1 MAKLILSISKAQP
14 DIHVAPVS
22 TDPLSTDYTAFNV
35 YHTPS
40 GELLNTF
47 RAGDIVEQRRFMAA
61 LMGRGPG
68 LFSQAHSGSE
78 AEESLEANA
87 ISIGSAER
95 ASPSCQLLT
104 HRQSVYNSM
113 SLKANQNILKFL
125 PNSFQEAIGNF
136 PSEFYF
142 PNLEVPVPSMPGD
155 RLPVYSPSNTA
166 APSQSLPQQVTFRPP
181 HGLPVNYPSIV
192 GHGQEVGLEQ
202 GQMAVWDQE
211 NEFYYFID
219 FNNKTVFVQDPRAKP
234 QHKPRTRKLQLSVQ
248 KGEGDLDLPPCEHAI
263 VQAAA
268 ERASRRPHGCVL
280 KAVGRK
286 GLDGRNGPS
295 GAHGKNGEDGEQG
308 VGGAVNGRNGSDGM
322 MGRDGRNGEGGD
334 DGARGKNVIVE
345 LSGNASELS
354 VGGTCL
360 TVARLGREECEEVL
374 LVDCRGGNGGD
385 GGRGGEGGKGGHGG
399 DGGQGAMGCNGGH
412 GGDGGEGGRGANGGS
427 GGNGGTG
434 GSCLIQT
441 ADPRL
446 LILVEANCLS
456 GRAGR
461 AGPGSTGGRGGSGGF
476 GGEGGQGTV
485 DTMRSN
491 SETSPGQIYPG
502 VQGKP
507 GMTGANGESGL
518 PGQPGLSHNS
528 GRIQWAVTS
537 PDGQVKHSST
547 MRYEAEVVSMEVSS
561 SFSTGVIEPYQR
573 VQVTNV
579 AVQNSGGLPLPT
591 GAQLSFPSTSTIQFE
606 HTLYELPE
614 LQPGEVFRVPAVFC
628 GRIMDEP
635 SPNAPGPFSRSC
647 KFSSQIKLLGRP
659 FEKSFLEKTVTVE
672 YPVKL
677 VYALAKK
684 DISQGEVT
692 TLEVGI
698 ENVGSVAFGS
708 SSSSG
713 GSLQVQIHLD
723 PSLVPLGLCPS
734 SPVYSGNPAFSTT
747 AKMSNEGEENPHS
760 YTVNYDHT
768 TSNSLYIH
776 VNNIQPGSHLS
787 IPISV
792 QLRKETELQ
801 DTCLWQ
807 AELYLRGKLIEYSHS
822 EMRVAPKYS
831 SQTQSV
837 QVADVLLIKTDSL
850 YQEEMAFWQSIFDLL
865 EVSFDYWDANYHKA
879 GDDEVSSDTLD
890 QPFPPFQSLYQGKL
904 IIFPHCDLDQVPAE
918 DIIAHFQEDSES
930 SSAPASL
937 ESSMLLFLDST
948 CPDRLMEHVQ
958 EKRCH
963 KKVLRHL
970 CCNVKRVAI
979 PQEDYSGCH
988 LLSPGTVLSPEYT
1001 IKRAQ
1006 KYIIKKQEQ
1015 QSSSQAVVMMGQ
1027 SNIIRRQG
1035 SMMYSYGKL
1044 DVRKCPLP
1052 RSSNFQC
1059 IDSSARQMVNMGLDD
1074 PFLTF
1079 TSRKVPLA
1087 SNFGQVLLATLAG
1100 LPLHCKLA
1108 MLRQPVDRSSPLF
1121 AEFHLPNGSVLTK
1134 PELAAVCLAKEII
1147 DETLSVSC
1155 SFSRLQALLS
1165 DIKQH
1170 CSTAVPSRAL
1180 LVSQL
1185 LDLVRREG
1193 TNLRLAYPSSTIVA
1207 QQTKELLAICNS
1219 APQLFSVPSDLLPL
1233 PCLSQLQ
1240 SQVSILRPQQLT
1252 SDELYDITC

>member
-1 MAKLILSISKAQP
+1 
-14 DIHVAPVS
+14 
-22 TDPLSTDYTAFNV
+22 
-35 YHTPS
+35 
-40 GELLNTF
+40 
-47 RAGDIVEQRRFMAA
+47 MAA
-61 LMGRGPG
+61 LTGHGPG
-68 LFSQAHSGSE
+68 LFSQAHNGSE
-78 AEESLEANA
+78 AEESLETC
-87 ISIGSAER
+87 SLSSCSAGR
-95 ASPSCQLLT
+95 APPSCQLLT

-125 PNSFQEAIGNF
+125 PNSFQEVLGSF
-136 PSEFYF
+136 SSEFYF
-142 PNLEVPVPSMPGD
+142 PNLEVPAPSMPGD
-155 RLPVYSPSNTA
+155 RLPVYSPSNTP
-166 APSQSLPQQVTFRPP
+166 APSQTLPQQVTFRPP
-181 HGLPVNYPSIV
+181 QGPPVNYPSIV
-192 GHGQEVGLEQ
+192 GQGQEVGLEQ

-211 NEFYYFID
+211 NEFYYFVD
-219 FNNKTVFVQDPRAKP
+219 FNTKTVFAQDPRPKP

-248 KGEGDLDLPPCEHAI
+248 KGEEDLDLPPCDHTI

-286 GLDGRNGPS
+286 GFDGRNGPS
-295 GAHGKNGEDGEQG
+295 GAHGKNGEGGVQG
-308 VGGAVNGRNGSDGM
+308 VGGAVNGRDGSDGT
-322 MGRDGRNGEGGD
+322 MGRDGRNGEGGE

-345 LSGNASELS
+345 LSGNARELS

-360 TVARLGREECEEVL
+360 MAARLGGEECEEVL

-385 GGRGGEGGKGGHGG
+385 GGRGGEGGQGGRGG
-399 DGGQGAMGCNGGH
+399 DGGQGAIGHNGGH
-412 GGDGGEGGRGANGGS
+412 GGDGSEGGRGGNGGS
-427 GGNGGTG
+427 GGNGGTC

-446 LILVEANCLS
+446 LILIEANCLS
-456 GRAGR
+456 GRSGR
-461 AGPGSTGGRGGSGGF
+461 AGQGSTGGRGGGGGF
-476 GGEGGQGTV
+476 GGNGGQGTV

-528 GRIQWAVTS
+528 SRIQWVITS
-537 PDGQVKHSST
+537 PDGQMKHSST
-547 MRYEAEVVSMEVSS
+547 TRYEAEVVSMEVSS
-561 SFSTGVIEPYQR
+561 SFPTGVIEPYHR

-579 AVQNSGGLPLPT
+579 AVRNSGGLPLPA
-591 GAQLSFPSTSTIQFE
+591 GAELSFPSTSTLQFE
-606 HTLYELPE
+606 RTTYELPE
-614 LQPGEVFRVPAVFC
+614 LQPGEVFTVPAAFC
-628 GRIMDEP
+628 GRVMDEP

-672 YPVKL
+672 YPMKL

-684 DISQGEVT
+684 DISQGEVA

-698 ENVGSVAFGS
+698 ENVGNVAFGS
-708 SSSSG
+708 STSSG
-713 GSLQVQIHLD
+713 GSLQVQMHLD

-734 SPVYSGNPAFSTT
+734 SPTYSGNPPSLTIT
-747 AKMSNEGEENPHS
+747 EMSKEGVEEPNS
-760 YTVNYDHT
+760 YTVNYDHS

-776 VNNIQPGSHLS
+776 VKNIQPGSHLS

-801 DTCLWQ
+801 DMCLWQ

-831 SQTQSV
+831 SQMQSV
-837 QVADVLLIKTDSL
+837 QVADVLLIKMDSL
-850 YQEEMAFWQSIFDLL
+850 YQEEMAFWQRIFDVLG
-865 EVSFDYWDANYHKA
+865 VSFDYWDANYHKA
-879 GDDEVSSDTLD
+879 GDDDVSSDTID

-904 IIFPHCDLDQVPAE
+904 IIFPHCGLDQVPPE
-918 DIIAHFQEDSES
+918 DIIAHFQEHSES
-930 SSAPASL
+930 SSTPASL
-937 ESSMLLFLDST
+937 ESSMLLFLDSPR
-948 CPDRLMEHVQ
+948 PDCLMEHIQ

-963 KKVLRHL
+963 KKVLHHL
-970 CCNVKRVAI
+970 CHNEKRLAI

-1015 QSSSQAVVMMGQ
+1015 HSPSQAVVMMGQ

-1035 SMMYSYGKL
+1035 SMMYSYGRL
-1044 DVRKCPLP
+1044 DVRKFPLP
-1052 RSSNFQC
+1052 RFSNFQC
-1059 IDSSARQMVNMGLDD
+1059 IDNSAGQMINMGLDD

-1079 TSRKVPLA
+1079 TSRDVPLA
-1087 SNFGQVLLATLAG
+1087 SNFGQVLLASLAG

-1108 MLRQPVDRSSPLF
+1108 MLRQPVDRSSLLF
-1121 AEFHLPNGSVLTK
+1121 VEFHLPNGSVLTK
-1134 PELAAVCLAKEII
+1134 QELAAVCLAKEII

-1165 DIKQH
+1165 DIKRH
-1170 CSTAVPSRAL
+1170 CSAAVPSRAL
-1180 LVSQL
+1180 LISQL

-1193 TNLRLAYPSSTIVA
+1193 SNLRLAHPSSTAVA

-1219 APQLFSVPSDLLPL
+1219 AAQLFFAPSDLLPL

-1240 SQVSILRPQQLT
+1240 SQVSILRPHQLT
-1252 SDELYDITC
+1252 SDELYDITS